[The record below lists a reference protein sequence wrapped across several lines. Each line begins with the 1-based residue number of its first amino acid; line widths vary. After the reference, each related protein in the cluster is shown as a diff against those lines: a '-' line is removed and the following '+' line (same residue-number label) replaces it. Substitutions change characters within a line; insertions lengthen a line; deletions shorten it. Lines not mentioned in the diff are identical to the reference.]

1 MLIVCNPVKEATMP
15 NETDNEEGG
24 RGNVSRRNFFERIG
38 VAGAV
43 AAMPTGPVP
52 AAAQTP
58 AIATEVSADDRFRI
72 QDVLRSYVWANDS
85 ASVERVVA
93 AFTPD
98 GIVQPATGER
108 IPVRRWAGE
117 TFAQPGRRGRQHW
130 VQHISFERTADG
142 VTVRSYWKVA
152 QGLASRNTRTLAA
165 MGFYDD
171 FCVKFDGHWLIKEKR
186 IYRCDDEA
194 PLPW

>member
-1 MLIVCNPVKEATMP
+1 MP
-15 NETDNEEGG
+15 NETDNEEEGA

-43 AAMPTGPVP
+43 AATGPVP

-58 AIATEVSADDRFRI
+58 AMSTEVSADDRFRI

-85 ASVERVVA
+85 GSVERVVA

-108 IPVRRWAGE
+108 IPVRRWAWSE

-130 VQHISFERTADG
+130 VQHIIFDRTADG
-142 VTVRSYWKVA
+142 VTVALLLEGGAGACLKEHQDPKRH
-152 QGLASRNTRTLAA
+152 GLL
-165 MGFYDD
+165 
-171 FCVKFDGHWLIKEKR
+171 
-186 IYRCDDEA
+186 
-194 PLPW
+194 

>member
-1 MLIVCNPVKEATMP
+1 MP
-15 NETDNEEGG
+15 NETDNEE
-24 RGNVSRRNFFERIG
+24 GNVSRRNFFERIG

-58 AIATEVSADDRFRI
+58 AMATEVSADDRFRI

-85 ASVERVVA
+85 GSVERVVA

-108 IPVRRWAGE
+108 IPVRRWASE

-130 VQHISFERTADG
+130 VQHIRAKTGLTQCSKQLLLDNPRSLGTATAIGSPTSARD
-142 VTVRSYWKVA
+142 
-152 QGLASRNTRTLAA
+152 
-165 MGFYDD
+165 
-171 FCVKFDGHWLIKEKR
+171 HE
-186 IYRCDDEA
+186 
-194 PLPW
+194 

>member
-1 MLIVCNPVKEATMP
+1 MLKG
-15 NETDNEEGG
+15 TDNGEGA
-24 RGNVSRRNFFERIG
+24 RTDVSRRNFFKQIG
-38 VAGAV
+38 VAGA
-43 AAMPTGPVP
+43 AAATTGPVP

-85 ASVERVVA
+85 GSVERVVA

-108 IPVRRWAGE
+108 IPVRRWASE

-130 VQHISFERTADG
+130 VQHITFEGTADG
-142 VTVRSYWKVA
+142 VTVRSYWKVV
-152 QGLASRNTRTLAA
+152 QGLASANTRTLNA

-171 FCVKFDGHWLIKEKR
+171 FCVKFGGRWLIKEKR
-186 IYRCDDEA
+186 IYRCNDET

>member
-1 MLIVCNPVKEATMP
+1 MP
-15 NETDNEEGG
+15 NETDNEEGA
-24 RGNVSRRNFFERIG
+24 RGHVSRRNFFERIG

-43 AAMPTGPVP
+43 ATMPTGPVP

-85 ASVERVVA
+85 GSVERVVA
-93 AFTPD
+93 TFTPD

-108 IPVRRWAGE
+108 IPVRRWASE

-130 VQHISFERTADG
+130 VQHITFEGTADG
-142 VTVRSYWKVA
+142 VTVRSYWKVV
-152 QGLASRNTRTLAA
+152 QGLASANTRTLNA

-171 FCVKFDGHWLIKEKR
+171 FCVKLGGL
-186 IYRCDDEA
+186 
-194 PLPW
+194 PLQ

>member
-1 MLIVCNPVKEATMP
+1 
-15 NETDNEEGG
+15 
-24 RGNVSRRNFFERIG
+24 
-38 VAGAV
+38 
-43 AAMPTGPVP
+43 MPTGPVP

-58 AIATEVSADDRFRI
+58 AMATEVSADDRFRI

-85 ASVERVVA
+85 GSVERAVA

-108 IPVRRWAGE
+108 IPVRHWASE

-130 VQHISFERTADG
+130 VQYIIFERTADG
-142 VTVRSYWKVA
+142 VTVHSYWKVV
-152 QGLASRNTRTLAA
+152 QGLASRNTRTLNA

-171 FCVKFDGHWLIKEKR
+171 FCVKFEGRWLIKEKR
-186 IYRCDDEA
+186 IYRCDDET

>member
-1 MLIVCNPVKEATMP
+1 MP
-15 NETDNEEGG
+15 NETTNEDGV
-24 RGNVSRRNFFERIG
+24 RGNVSRRNFFMRIG
-38 VAGAV
+38 VAGA
-43 AAMPTGPVP
+43 AAATTGPVP

-58 AIATEVSADDRFRI
+58 AMATEVSVDDRFRI

-85 ASVERVVA
+85 GSVERVVA

-108 IPVRRWAGE
+108 IPVRRWASE

-130 VQHISFERTADG
+130 VQHITFEGTADG
-142 VTVRSYWKVA
+142 VTVRSYWKVV
-152 QGLASRNTRTLAA
+152 QGLASRNTRTLNA

-171 FCVKFDGHWLIKEKR
+171 FCVKFDGRWLIKEKR
-186 IYRCDDEA
+186 IYRCDDET

>member
-1 MLIVCNPVKEATMP
+1 MP
-15 NETDNEEGG
+15 NETDTEEGA
-24 RGNVSRRNFFERIG
+24 RGHVSRRNFVERIG

-43 AAMPTGPVP
+43 AAMPAGP
-52 AAAQTP
+52 AAAQT
-58 AIATEVSADDRFRI
+58 AMASEVSADDRFRI

-108 IPVRRWAGE
+108 IPVRRWASE

-130 VQHISFERTADG
+130 VQHIAFERTADG
-142 VTVRSYWKVA
+142 VLVRSYWKVV
-152 QGLASRNTRTLAA
+152 QGLASRNARTLAA

-171 FCVKFDGHWLIKEKR
+171 VCVKFDGRWLIKEKR
-186 IYRCDDEA
+186 IYRCDDET

>member
-1 MLIVCNPVKEATMP
+1 MP
-15 NETDNEEGG
+15 NETDNEEGA

-58 AIATEVSADDRFRI
+58 AMATEVSADDRFRI

-85 ASVERVVA
+85 GSVERVVA

-98 GIVQPATGER
+98 DIVQPATGER
-108 IPVRRWAGE
+108 IPCGVGRARPSPSQGGAAVSTGCSTSFSSAPRTALRCAPIGRWCRGLPQG
-117 TFAQPGRRGRQHW
+117 TPGR
-130 VQHISFERTADG
+130 
-142 VTVRSYWKVA
+142 
-152 QGLASRNTRTLAA
+152 
-165 MGFYDD
+165 
-171 FCVKFDGHWLIKEKR
+171 
-186 IYRCDDEA
+186 
-194 PLPW
+194 